1 MLDGL
6 KKSIKGA
13 VTGAATKVAGKIAQT
28 SWGIEA
34 IKSQIEKM
42 PMPPQAKQMFLK
54 IMEHPR
60 GQELM
65 MKIAQETEAL
75 VASGK
80 NQMAASQA
88 VMMKYQQELRDIMM
102 GK

>member
-28 SWGIEA
+28 SWGVEA
-34 IKSQIEKM
+34 LKKEIEKM

-54 IMEHPR
+54 VLENRPDLL
-60 GQELM
+60 Q
-65 MKIAQETEAL
+65 KIAEETQAL
-75 VASGK
+75 VATGK
-80 NQMAASQA
+80 NQMSAGQT
-88 VMMKYQQELRDIMM
+88 VMMKYQKELRDAVQ